1 MLREFLNALR
11 KEDVDFNVRVK
22 TMQATVNGDGI
33 GVMIRNP
40 DDVEAENNVIES
52 KEEVKK
58 LK

>member
-1 MLREFLNALR
+1 
-11 KEDVDFNVRVK
+11 
-22 TMQATVNGDGI
+22 MQATVNGDGI